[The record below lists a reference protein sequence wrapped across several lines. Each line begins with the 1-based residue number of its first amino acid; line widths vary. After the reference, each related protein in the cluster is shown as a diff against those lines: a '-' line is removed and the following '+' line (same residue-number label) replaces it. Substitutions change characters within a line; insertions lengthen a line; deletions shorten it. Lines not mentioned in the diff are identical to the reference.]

1 PPPIGPTEAR
11 TAWRTA
17 QRRGSPVIASPA
29 RVHGEIATEIRL
41 VRERAVARVTEM
53 DLLVAALRD
62 HIKDLQDERDWLR
75 AEVART
81 NHARDLA
88 SATWL
93 HRGQKPAHRS

>member
-1 PPPIGPTEAR
+1 M
-11 TAWRTA
+11 
-17 QRRGSPVIASPA
+17 IASPA

-62 HIKDLQDERDWLR
+62 HIKDLQEERDWLR

-81 NHARDLA
+81 NQARDLA
-88 SATWL
+88 GATWL
-93 HRGQKPAHRS
+93 HRGQKPVR